1 MATIVP
7 YQPQGLTSEQAD
19 GSILL
24 NWRASLTATSY
35 QIQRSSDGI
44 NFSTLATV
52 GQTTQ
57 YQDTYPGVGY
67 QYYYQVAAINASGT
81 SPYSSVTMAVAA
93 PPSEMSLYELRLRA
107 QQTADRVGSEFV
119 TTTEW
124 NAFLRLSMYELYDL
138 LIGSYEDY
146 FANKLAYIVTN
157 GSQQYYPLPD
167 GVTNYPGGN
176 YSASTVFVFTVSSA
190 NASLNAVYQSNGYL
204 FTVTSTIASG
214 TSLQT
219 TGTGTPTPTGILT
232 KVSGTGDSEISFQ
245 RFAVTLSGEPAQA
258 FYKMAGVDLAV
269 NTSTVNPAWVTL
281 KKFNFIDRNKYVYPN
296 STSTIYGVYNQA
308 YRIMGQQLDFIP
320 VPAGNQTIRMW
331 YAPRLPS
338 LLKDSDITTL
348 GFSGWLRYPIVRA
361 AKYALD
367 KEEGSDTSKL
377 TEEIVFLK
385 QRIEQMASNR
395 DQGMPDTI
403 SDTRREGIYGG
414 AGAGGG
420 QAGWGML
427 LFFPGLIQD
436 YIANASLV
444 NSVAIGQ
451 MLLTIFA
458 CGVFISNKPGFF
470 PGYFSRIIKLSRV
483 SLKMFR
489 DKIMASLRYHIPVV
503 IFGGSEE

>member
-1 MATIVP
+1 MPTIVP
-7 YQPQGLTSEQAD
+7 YQPQGLTAEQAD
-19 GSILL
+19 GNILL

-35 QIQRSSDGI
+35 RIQRSTDNV

-57 YQDTYPGVGY
+57 YQDSLPGVGY
-67 QYYYQVAAINASGT
+67 QYYYQVAAINSSGT
-81 SPYSSVTMAVAA
+81 SPYSSVATAIAA
-93 PPSEMSLYELRLRA
+93 PPSEMSLYELRLRS

-119 TTTEW
+119 TVTEW

-146 FANKLAYIVTN
+146 FATQLIYITTN

-167 GVTNYPGGN
+167 GVTNYPGGI
-176 YSASTVFVFTVSSA
+176 YSASTAFTFTCSTASASVNAVYQNNTYQFTVSS
-190 NASLNAVYQSNGYL
+190 
-204 FTVTSTIASG
+204 TISG
-214 TSLQT
+214 ATSLSA
-219 TGTGTPTPTGILT
+219 TGTGTPNPTGILT
-232 KVSGTGDSEISFQ
+232 KVSGTGDDQITYSSFS
-245 RFAVTLSGEPAQA
+245 VSLSGEPAPA
-258 FYKMAGVDLAV
+258 FYKMAGMDLAV

-320 VPAGNQTIRMW
+320 VPAGNQTIRAW
-331 YAPRLPS
+331 YAPRLPA

-385 QRIEQMASNR
+385 QRIEQMAQNR

-403 SDTRREGIYGG
+403 SETRRDGIYGG
-414 AGAGGG
+414 TGWGSGGG
-420 QAGWGML
+420 AQGGW
-427 LFFPGLIQD
+427 
-436 YIANASLV
+436 
-444 NSVAIGQ
+444 
-451 MLLTIFA
+451 
-458 CGVFISNKPGFF
+458 
-470 PGYFSRIIKLSRV
+470 
-483 SLKMFR
+483 
-489 DKIMASLRYHIPVV
+489 
-503 IFGGSEE
+503 